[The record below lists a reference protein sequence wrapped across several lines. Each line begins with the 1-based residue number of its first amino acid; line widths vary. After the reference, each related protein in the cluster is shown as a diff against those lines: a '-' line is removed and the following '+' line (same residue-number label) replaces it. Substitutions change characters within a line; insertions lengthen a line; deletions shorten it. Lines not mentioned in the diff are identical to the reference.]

1 MISPVHCKI
10 SKLIE
15 DKCFLITDK
24 VKNYDFHLL
33 IMVDTDETHTY
44 NKKGNM
50 ANEHFSSMED
60 HDDPWMTTS
69 L

>member
-1 MISPVHCKI
+1 MNEYI
-10 SKLIE
+10 
-15 DKCFLITDK
+15 
-24 VKNYDFHLL
+24 
-33 IMVDTDETHTY
+33 DTDETHTY
-44 NKKGNM
+44 NNKKGNM